1 MQAWQQAA
9 LGAACL
15 IAMHYLLLRAASGR
29 IGDSLGALIL
39 EGTAA
44 LGIFIAFLLG
54 LRGDP
59 VETTRGGI
67 LFAVLSGLC
76 ISGGSI
82 LLFFALRRGGPV
94 ASTGTIVLGGG
105 VALSAL
111 AAPILFRE
119 PLTPRRII
127 GVALGVAAMVVLS
140 TETAPPD
147 AGAQAGEANG
157 SSESGHD
164 LEKKESP

>member
-15 IAMHYLLLRAASGR
+15 IASHYVLLRAAAGR
-29 IGDSLGALIL
+29 VGDSLGALVL

-44 LGIFIAFLLG
+44 AGILAAYVLG
-54 LRGDP
+54 LRGDAIT
-59 VETTRGGI
+59 TTRLGL

-76 ISGGSI
+76 ISGASI

-105 VALSAL
+105 VAISAVV
-111 AAPILFRE
+111 APFLFRE
-119 PLTPRRII
+119 PLTVRRIV
-127 GVALGVAAMVVLS
+127 GVALGIAALIVLS
-140 TETAPPD
+140 TEPQPTDRPSLQDHPEAP
-147 AGAQAGEANG
+147 
-157 SSESGHD
+157 
-164 LEKKESP
+164 